1 MYLPLF
7 LHDSQMHDR
16 VADEMFKHLNM
27 KYYQNILTC
36 LNFLVQVSSE
46 ACNILLHYILRSAH
60 NKCLCV
66 QTLQVV

>member
-46 ACNILLHYILRSAH
+46 ACNILFQYICTQQMFVCTDFTS
-60 NKCLCV
+60 CLNS
-66 QTLQVV
+66 